1 MRKRGLQAF
10 DQGALTAL
18 KTRPEAGAHRDR
30 RRRRKKGR
38 ATARRRAWELAGR
51 LRELG
56 VEAGDHPLRLSVAE
70 LARLLG
76 DRGYGLVLEVR
87 DGEGRLRLRFE
98 LDPEDPTLEC
108 MVGRGEWE

>member
-1 MRKRGLQAF
+1 MRQDLRDAEERLAYAE
-10 DQGALTAL
+10 AL
-18 KTRPEAGAHRDR
+18 HR
-30 RRRRKKGR
+30 
-38 ATARRRAWELAGR
+38 ELAER

-56 VEAGDHPLRLSVAE
+56 VEAGDRPLRLSVAE

-98 LDPEDPTLEC
+98 LGPEDPTLEC

>member
-1 MRKRGLQAF
+1 MMRRNLMDTEERLAQAE
-10 DQGALTAL
+10 AL
-18 KTRPEAGAHRDR
+18 HR
-30 RRRRKKGR
+30 
-38 ATARRRAWELAGR
+38 ELAEG
-51 LRELG
+51 LRGLG
-56 VEAGDHPLRLSVAE
+56 VEAGDRPLRLSVAE

-76 DRGYGLVLEVR
+76 DRGYGMVLEVR

>member
-1 MRKRGLQAF
+1 MRRNLDIETRLSLAEGL
-10 DQGALTAL
+10 
-18 KTRPEAGAHRDR
+18 HR
-30 RRRRKKGR
+30 
-38 ATARRRAWELAGR
+38 ELAER
-51 LRELG
+51 LRGLG
-56 VEAGDHPLRLSVAE
+56 VEAGDRPLRLSVAE

-76 DRGYGLVLEVR
+76 DRGYGMVLEVR